1 MIQVS
6 FTLFGK
12 SKYNCGLGAS
22 ARTANR
28 RTDPSLRRFALNGL
42 LAPFSHLMLR
52 LLSNSAGPFQFPT

>member
-6 FTLFGK
+6 FFLFGK

-28 RTDPSLRRFALNGL
+28 RIDPSFRLFALNGL
-42 LAPFSHLMLR
+42 LAPFNHLMLR
-52 LLSNSAGPFQFPT
+52 LLSYSAGHVQFPT